1 MPRFDAVLKE
11 LYEQES
17 YENSKHSKC
26 KTWQTQ
32 EHQVPVTN
40 IGESTFG
47 VLRLA
52 FLFDGTG
59 FVEKIENFDV
69 SLKFDSIYLK
79 QSTSLKQILI
89 GFNDFAEHRTLQ
101 A

>member
-1 MPRFDAVLKE
+1 MPRLDAVLKE
-11 LYEQES
+11 LYEQEN
-17 YENSKHSKC
+17 YENSKHSKR
-26 KTWQTQ
+26 KSWPTE
-32 EHQVPVTN
+32 EHEVPPTN
-40 IGESTFG
+40 MGESAFA

-52 FLFDGTG
+52 FLFDGTR

-79 QSTSLKQILI
+79 QPTSLKQILI
-89 GFNDFAEHRTLQ
+89 GFNDFAEHRIVQ

>member
-1 MPRFDAVLKE
+1 MPATEID
-11 LYEQES
+11 
-17 YENSKHSKC
+17 
-26 KTWQTQ
+26 
-32 EHQVPVTN
+32 
-40 IGESTFG
+40 ESTFR

-59 FVEKIENFDV
+59 FVEKIEIFVV
-69 SLKFDSIYLK
+69 SLKFGSIYLK

-89 GFNDFAEHRTLQ
+89 GFNDFAEHRTVQ

>member
-1 MPRFDAVLKE
+1 MPRFDVVLKE
-11 LYEQES
+11 LFEKES
-17 YENSKHSKC
+17 YENSKHYKR

-32 EHQVPVTN
+32 EHQVPAAN
-40 IGESTFG
+40 IGESAFG

-52 FLFDGTG
+52 FLFDGTR

>member
-11 LYEQES
+11 LYDQDNYES
-17 YENSKHSKC
+17 SKHSKRN
-26 KTWQTQ
+26 TWQTE
-32 EHQVPVTN
+32 EHQVPPTN
-40 IGESTFG
+40 IGESAFAF
-47 VLRLA
+47 LRHA